1 MDYNIVVSRNQFNII
16 GINNKLVVSCK
27 DDLQNFKR
35 ITSDEYPEGPTN
47 IVVMGYNTWLS
58 MNQKPLPRR
67 MNVIIS
73 NNHKVNVSENV
84 HQCESLDKM
93 FEWVSENCKG
103 RLFIIGG
110 SYLFRECNEKY
121 SHLLNNVYMTEFY
134 NYHKLS
140 PKAIVFPVDILSNLH
155 IETTSDIYQSDC
167 KVYNEETD
175 LYETSMV
182 KYKYIHYKN
191 ISYKN
196 VDEKGYLDVM
206 KDIIKNGT
214 KVSGRNGTVISQF
227 GVKMVFSLHNNVFPL
242 LTTKKMPLKTIL
254 RELLWFIK
262 GSTNNEELQ
271 NKNVHI
277 WDQNASK
284 EFIESRGLSYGE
296 GDLGPIYGFQWR
308 HFGSD
313 YQDCHTDYTGKGID
327 QLQYVIDEITNNPS
341 SRRILMSAWNPV
353 DIEKMALPPCHV
365 MVQFFVNQEKNELD
379 AQMYQRS
386 GDMFLGVPFNIASYS
401 LLIYIIANRTGYKPG
416 RLIHIIG
423 DAHIYEE
430 HLEAVTKQISR
441 DPVLFPT
448 LDINPF
454 IEDIDEIREDQFNI
468 NQYRSYSRLSA
479 PMIA

>member
-1 MDYNIVVSRNQFNII
+1 MEYNIVVSSNQFNII

-35 ITSDEYPEGPTN
+35 ITSDTYPEGPMN
-47 IVVMGYNTWLS
+47 ILVMGYNTWLS
-58 MNQKPLPRR
+58 MNQKPLPNR

-73 NNHKVNVSENV
+73 KNHKVDVSDNV

-93 FEWVSENCKG
+93 FEWVSENCAG
-103 RLFIIGG
+103 RLFMIGG
-110 SYLFRECNEKY
+110 SYLFQECYKKY
-121 SHLLNNVYMTEFY
+121 SHLLNNVYLTEFY

-140 PKAIVFPVDILSNLH
+140 SKSIVFPVDILSKLQ
-155 IETTSDIYQSDC
+155 IESTSNIYQSEC
-167 KVYNEETD
+167 KVYNEDKD

-191 ISYKN
+191 VSYKN
-196 VDEKGYLDVM
+196 VDEMNYLDIM
-206 KDIIKNGT
+206 KDIMENGS

-227 GVKMVFSLHNNVFPL
+227 GVKMVFSLHNNVLPL
-242 LTTKKMPLKTIL
+242 LTTKKMPFKTIL
-254 RELLWFIK
+254 RELLWFMK
-262 GSTNNEELQ
+262 GSTNNKDLQ
-271 NKNVHI
+271 DKNVHI

-284 EFIESRGLSYGE
+284 EFVESRGLSYEE

-313 YQDCHTDYTGKGID
+313 YKDCHADYTDKGVD
-327 QLQYVIDEITNNPS
+327 QLQYVIDEIKNNPT

-353 DIEKMALPPCHV
+353 DMPKMALPPCHV
-365 MVQFFVNQEKNELD
+365 MVQFYVNQEKHELD
-379 AQMYQRS
+379 AQLYQRS

-401 LLIYIIANRTGYKPG
+401 LLIYIIANITGYKPG

-430 HLEAVTKQISR
+430 HIEAATEQISR
-441 DPVLFPT
+441 NPVLFPT
-448 LDINPF
+448 LQIKSAIENIDSICEADFEINK
-454 IEDIDEIREDQFNI
+454 
-468 NQYRSYSRLSA
+468 YSSYSRLSA